1 MAQRRALLG
10 LGAWA
15 AAGRGRAGGAGG
27 LSLGMGMG
35 MGMGMGIGLG
45 LGGRPARAATAPP
58 AATVLVVGAGMA
70 GLSAARAL
78 ADAGHQVTVLE
89 ARTRIGGRLW
99 TDRSWGRAIDLGAS
113 WIHGVQG
120 NPLTALADQAGARR
134 VGTSYER
141 TVTRDADGQPM
152 SAARTARR
160 DQLEALM
167 RRAIQRAQSAE
178 RDQDLHSAIWQGTQ
192 ADRLPAADQQLLRF
206 LMNATIE
213 QEYGGATRRLSA
225 WWFDQASE
233 YPGGDVLLP
242 DGYVVLAEVL
252 ARGLD
257 IRLGQRVQRIAL
269 AAGGGV
275 TVGTTGGTLRAD
287 RVVLSVPLG
296 VLQAGHI
303 AFEPGLPEPHRQAL
317 GALGMGLLNKTFLR
331 FPRVFWEAQADWI
344 ESVPPAGGAH
354 TWAQWVSFQRA
365 VGAPVL
371 LGFNAADE
379 AAALERESDA
389 ALVDAAMARLK
400 HLYGSAIPQPEAALV
415 TRWGQDP
422 FTLGAYSCN
431 TLGSTDRSR
440 AELAQPVAGRLFFAG
455 EATEPRAYGTVHG
468 AWLSGQ
474 RAARELLATLGR

>member
-15 AAGRGRAGGAGG
+15 AAGWGRAGGAGG
-27 LSLGMGMG
+27 LSLGRGIGMG
-35 MGMGMGIGLG
+35 MGMGLG
-45 LGGRPARAATAPP
+45 LAGQPANAATAPS
-58 AATVLVVGAGMA
+58 ATTVLVVGAGMA

-99 TDRSWGRAIDLGAS
+99 TDRSWGWAIDLGAS

-120 NPLTALADQAGARR
+120 NPITALADQAGARR
-134 VGTSYER
+134 VATSYER
-141 TVTRDADGQPM
+141 SVSRDADGQPM
-152 SAARTARR
+152 SAARAARR
-160 DQLEALM
+160 DALQALM
-167 RRAIQRAQSAE
+167 RQAIRRAQRAD
-178 RDQDLHSAIWQGTQ
+178 RDSDLYTAIWQGTQ

-225 WWFDQASE
+225 WWFDQATE

-242 DGYVVLAEVL
+242 DGYAVLAEAL

-275 TVGTTGGTLRAD
+275 TVTTAGGTLRAD

-303 AFEPGLPEPHRQAL
+303 AFEPGLPEPHRRAL

-331 FPRVFWEAQADWI
+331 FSRVFWDAQADWI
-344 ESVPPAGGAH
+344 ESVPPAGGRH

-379 AAALERESDA
+379 AAALEAESDA

-400 HLYGSAIPQPEAALV
+400 HLYGSAIPQPDAALI

-431 TLGSTDRSR
+431 TLGCTDQSR
-440 AELAQPVAGRLFFAG
+440 AELAQPVAGRLFFSG
-455 EATEPRAYGTVHG
+455 EATEPKAYGTVHG

-474 RAARELLATLGR
+474 RAARELLATLSR